1 MLVIIMRDII
11 LIRQKIW
18 KDSVYLCM
26 RFLYRKGV
34 FFMNYILKQFDND
47 LLYFSMENTNDG
59 LQVHI
64 NSINENMKNQLPL
77 DLEIEDKS
85 LKRWL
90 EKRTIPRNRAY
101 VSNFLSRLGL
111 NEKDT
116 KGIIDFSQGLS
127 LNDHYW
133 IVKEDCKDLFAD
145 KNLYTNSFNTNIASI
160 AFTGYGS
167 YTRSSFRSSPEFTT
181 NGMLAKSWRRIKGKV
196 MLYKS
201 GTEGFANSGLEPYSE
216 FYASQIAKTM
226 ELNYI
231 DYDLSKWKGKLCST
245 CELFTS
251 QDISFIPVGRLVKT
265 GGIEAVIDY
274 YKNLG
279 EDYYQELIDMLVFDA
294 VILNE
299 DRHFGNFGLLVDS
312 HTNKIIAPAPIFDNG
327 LSLLCYAMDSDF
339 NDINT
344 YVSTRLPST
353 YQNFIG
359 FVKPLMTSRQ
369 KDKLRKLINFK
380 FDRKTRYKLSN
391 KRLKQ
396 LEKIIQQR
404 VMLLLD

>member
-1 MLVIIMRDII
+1 
-11 LIRQKIW
+11 
-18 KDSVYLCM
+18 
-26 RFLYRKGV
+26 
-34 FFMNYILKQFDND
+34 MNYILKHFDND

-64 NSINENMKNQLPL
+64 TSFNENMKNHLPL
-77 DLEIEDKS
+77 DLEINDKS

-116 KGIIDFSQGLS
+116 KGIIEICQGLS
-127 LNDHYW
+127 LNDSYW
-133 IVKEDCKDLFAD
+133 VVKEDCKDLFAD

-196 MLYKS
+196 ILYKS

-216 FYASQIAKTM
+216 FYASQVAKTM
-226 ELNYI
+226 ELNHI

-251 QDISFIPVGRLVKT
+251 QNISFIPVGRLVKT

-344 YVSTRLPST
+344 YVSTRLPAT
-353 YQNFIG
+353 YQDFIG

-380 FDRKTRYKLSN
+380 FDRNTRYKLSN

-396 LEKIIQQR
+396 LEKIIQER
-404 VMLLLD
+404 VILLLE